1 MKAGDLKKFY
11 ERAIAADRRD
21 TLNPREYGI
30 NDNFLL
36 SAISAYQRGEPVE
49 HIEALID
56 GFTETEE
63 LTVSRR
69 VAVLKMTR
77 AVLVGLSQK
86 NLTAEDRERLRS
98 LLTAYF
104 I

>member
-1 MKAGDLKKFY
+1 MKAGDVKKFY
-11 ERAIAADRRD
+11 EKAIAAERRD
-21 TLNPREYGI
+21 TLNPREFGI

-36 SAISAYQRGEPVE
+36 SAINAYQRGEPAD

-56 GFTETEE
+56 GFIETED
-63 LTVSRR
+63 LTVHRR
-69 VAVLKMTR
+69 KAVLKMTKD
-77 AVLVGLSQK
+77 VLVGLSQK
-86 NLTAEDRERLRS
+86 QLTPEDRDRLRS